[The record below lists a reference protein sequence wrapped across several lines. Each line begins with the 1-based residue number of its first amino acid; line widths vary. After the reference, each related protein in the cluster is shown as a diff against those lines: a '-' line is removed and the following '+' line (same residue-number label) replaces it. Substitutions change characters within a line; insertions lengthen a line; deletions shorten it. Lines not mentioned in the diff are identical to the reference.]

1 MEAIS
6 PIDEAWKLL
15 KMTMAESRQTELG
28 EFHPNFPSSHGPM
41 TAVRVIPRVYLDEV
55 SRAGVLPLSGDE
67 SGVASDVREH
77 NVDFERRRPEMSE
90 LTGKNL
96 KQFDL
101 SGPGTWWTKPSVTN
115 VRRSFTRAGRQGPAL
130 VGVRGNL
137 DDFKHQKRDAH
148 ETTEHLPEMYMED
161 TVPPERTVR
170 MDQPPGNYDWKWTDP
185 KETWGKTPKDAASL
199 ADMYGLDDEWV
210 DYERRIK
217 KPEDESE
224 MNW

>member
-1 MEAIS
+1 MN
-6 PIDEAWKLL
+6 PIDEAWALL

-28 EFHPNFPSSHGPM
+28 EFHPDFPSSHGPM

-67 SGVASDVREH
+67 SSDAWKARAH
-77 NVDFERRRPEMSE
+77 NWDFEESRPEKSVR
-90 LTGKNL
+90 TGRNL
-96 KQFDL
+96 KQFDV
-101 SGPGTWWTKPSVTN
+101 SGAGTWWTKPSVAN
-115 VRRSFTRAGRQGPAL
+115 VRRSHTRAGKQGPAL

-137 DDFKHQKRDAH
+137 DNFRHQKRDAH
-148 ETTEHLPEMYMED
+148 ETTENLPEMYIED

-170 MDQPPGNYDWKWTDP
+170 MDQPPGNYDWDWTDP
-185 KETWGKTPKDAASL
+185 KETWGDLPKDASTL
-199 ADMYGLDDEWV
+199 ADMYGLDNEWL

-217 KPEDESE
+217 KPGDESE